1 MRAKLCLLL
10 VAFGQVCAVAM
21 AQVQPAAVI
30 SPSSVGGAIYIT
42 HVTVIDTETGKEA
55 QDRTVVISGERI
67 SEVRDG
73 KAVKLP
79 AGVKVVDGRGK
90 YLIPGL
96 WDMHVHVWDYDSTFP
111 LFLAN
116 GVTGVREM
124 FGPPDANQFR
134 AELVA
139 KKTLAPRFY
148 LASPI
153 IDGHPKVWPT
163 SIEVNTPEEARK
175 VVDEQKQ
182 KGADFIKVY
191 SRLSRES
198 YFAIVE
204 ESLRQ
209 RIPVEGHVP
218 SLITAWEASS
228 AKQKSFEH
236 LGGIPL
242 ACSSREEELR
252 PKVAAATTPKE
263 RFQLA
268 AEGSRSHSEE
278 KCQRLFGEFKK
289 NSTWQV
295 PTLTVNRSFAMLIDE
310 QFRRDDRLRF
320 FGGDYRNWLVAKDDF
335 RLKTWMTEDFAIQR
349 ELFAYD
355 QRLVSAMFRAG
366 VPMLAGTD
374 AGNPFCF
381 PGFSLHDELALM
393 VESGVNPLGALQS
406 ATRNPALFMDATDKY
421 GSVALG
427 KIADLVLLDADPL
440 EDIHNTTKISEVFLA
455 GKEFDRAALDNM
467 LRGAETAAKV
477 ESERSSTEA
486 ELRAVMAELHKAA
499 LEGNSEKAA
508 SLMTDEYVQTDIS
521 GHFQE
526 KTEWLNTYSKPL
538 AELIKAGKFH
548 WEVYDEK
555 DVQIRIYNDAAVVMG
570 TFELKGAGARWG
582 DQHTWVADPDAHPSA
597 TLRFTRVFI
606 RRNGKW
612 LLAAIHNA
620 LLLPPPPLANK

>member
-21 AQVQPAAVI
+21 AQVQPAAVT

-79 AGVKVVDGRGK
+79 EGVKVVDGTGK

-191 SRLSRES
+191 SRLSRGS

-236 LGGIPL
+236 LGGIP
-242 ACSSREEELR
+242 
-252 PKVAAATTPKE
+252 
-263 RFQLA
+263 
-268 AEGSRSHSEE
+268 
-278 KCQRLFGEFKK
+278 
-289 NSTWQV
+289 ST
-295 PTLTVNRSFAMLIDE
+295 
-310 QFRRDDRLRF
+310 
-320 FGGDYRNWLVAKDDF
+320 
-335 RLKTWMTEDFAIQR
+335 
-349 ELFAYD
+349 
-355 QRLVSAMFRAG
+355 
-366 VPMLAGTD
+366 
-374 AGNPFCF
+374 
-381 PGFSLHDELALM
+381 ALL
-393 VESGVNPLGALQS
+393 PC
-406 ATRNPALFMDATDKY
+406 
-421 GSVALG
+421 
-427 KIADLVLLDADPL
+427 
-440 EDIHNTTKISEVFLA
+440 
-455 GKEFDRAALDNM
+455 
-467 LRGAETAAKV
+467 
-477 ESERSSTEA
+477 
-486 ELRAVMAELHKAA
+486 
-499 LEGNSEKAA
+499 
-508 SLMTDEYVQTDIS
+508 SLMSNFGVTIGCVFS
-521 GHFQE
+521 
-526 KTEWLNTYSKPL
+526 
-538 AELIKAGKFH
+538 AG
-548 WEVYDEK
+548 
-555 DVQIRIYNDAAVVMG
+555 ITG
-570 TFELKGAGARWG
+570 TGWWPRTIFA
-582 DQHTWVADPDAHPSA
+582 
-597 TLRFTRVFI
+597 
-606 RRNGKW
+606 
-612 LLAAIHNA
+612 
-620 LLLPPPPLANK
+620 